1 MEFKDFNILE
11 LQKLREANELTY
23 HELTKY
29 YINRIES
36 FGDLTN
42 SISCINPNAL
52 SEAAKLDDEFHNKGL
67 RSLMHGIP
75 VLIKDNINTL
85 GMKTTAGAVAFKDFY
100 SKDDAFIVKKLK
112 EAGAVILGKTNLS
125 ELANFIS
132 TESKNGFSAL
142 KGQVINPYGKD
153 LDVGGSSSGSGAA
166 VATGLSQVA
175 IGTETSGSILS
186 PAQQNSVIGLKPS
199 VGYVSRQGIIP
210 ISPSQDV
217 PGPMSRNVIDAAIL
231 FNTMIGIDPK
241 DNSTKEDTPIQIEK
255 IMDFSL
261 KGIRLGYIKSSL
273 IKDASKEEIK
283 LIDEQ
288 VELFRELDAIV
299 LEVELEKTSKE
310 ASFDILFHEFPPVFE
325 EYLKQ
330 EPNAPVKSMNH
341 LIEFNNQDP
350 SNRVPFGQ
358 GMLDICKNLKLT
370 SLEYEELKKFDLDY
384 ASKLDK
390 LMNENNLDALI
401 FTGYH
406 GTWLPAKGG
415 YPSVIVP
422 AGYINGRPFSITFT
436 STKFT
441 EETLLSIAYQYEQ
454 HSLARKDPSIVK

>member
-11 LQKLREANELTY
+11 LQKLRETNELTY

-29 YINRIES
+29 YLNRIES

-52 SEAAKLDDEFHNKGL
+52 SEAIKLDEEFQNNGL

-75 VLIKDNINTL
+75 VLLKDNINTL
-85 GMKTTAGAVAFKDFY
+85 DMKTTAGAVVFKDFY
-100 SKDDAFIVKKLK
+100 SEDDAFIVKKLK

-142 KGQVINPYGKD
+142 KGQVVNPYGKD
-153 LDVGGSSSGSGAA
+153 LDVGGSSSGPGAA
-166 VATGLSQVA
+166 VATGLTQVA
-175 IGTETSGSILS
+175 VGTETSGSILS
-186 PAQQNSVIGLKPS
+186 PALQNSVIGLKPS

-217 PGPMSRNVIDAAIL
+217 PGPMSRNVIDNAIL
-231 FNTMIGIDPK
+231 FNAMLGIDPN
-241 DNSTKEDTPIQIEK
+241 DNSTKEDTPIHIEK
-255 IMDFSL
+255 IMNFSL
-261 KGIRLGYIKSSL
+261 KGVRLGYIKSSL
-273 IKDASKEEIK
+273 IKEASKKEIN

-288 VELFRELDAIV
+288 VELLKELDAIV
-299 LEVELEKTSKE
+299 VEVEQEKPSKE
-310 ASFDILFHEFPPVFE
+310 ANFDILFNEFPSAFE

-330 EPNAPVKSMNH
+330 EPNAPIKSMND
-341 LIEFNNQDP
+341 LIEFNKQDP
-350 SNRVPFGQ
+350 SGRIPYGQ
-358 GMLDICKNLKLT
+358 GMLDKCNELKL
-370 SLEYEELKKFDLDY
+370 SRVEYEELKKFDIDY

-390 LMNENNLDALI
+390 LISEHDLDALI
-401 FTGYH
+401 FTGYY

-415 YPSVIVP
+415 FPSVIVP
-422 AGYINGRPFSITFT
+422 AGYIKGRPFSITFT

-441 EETLLSIAYQYEQ
+441 EETLLSIAYKYEQ
-454 HSLARKDPSIVK
+454 HSLARKDPSILK